1 MKVLEISSNKNEQYK
16 EVLKLKQKK
25 YRQRS
30 ESFLIEG
37 IKLVKHALEKNESV
51 DMLLYAPTLIDEQAI
66 AEIQAMMP
74 KQSICLSLSKEL
86 FDGLSDTVNSQGVM
100 AVVKFPQPLT
110 SIDPNGLYLA
120 LDHIQDPGNLGTM
133 IRTADAAGFSGLIY
147 SKGTVDP
154 FSEKVLR
161 STMGSVFSLPLMVCE
176 DLPAFLAESAAE
188 KGMQILCTSLED
200 SLDYSEANYNKGSI
214 IVIGNESQGVS
225 EAVFNQATNR
235 IKIPIYGEAESL
247 NAAVAAAIIM
257 YEAIKQ
263 RR

>member
-25 YRQRS
+25 YRQRG
-30 ESFLIEG
+30 ECFLIEG
-37 IKLVKHALEKNESV
+37 IKLVKHALEKDEEV
-51 DMLLYAPTLIDEQAI
+51 LMLLYSPTLIAEQVI
-66 AEIQAMMP
+66 EEIQAMMP
-74 KQSICLSLSKEL
+74 KQSVGLSLSKEL
-86 FDGLSDTVNSQGVM
+86 FTALSDTVNSQGVM
-100 AVVKFPQPLT
+100 AVVKYPDPLNT
-110 SIDPNGLYLA
+110 LDPNGIYLA

-161 STMGSVFSLPLMVCE
+161 STMGSVFSLPLMVSE
-176 DLPAFLAESAAE
+176 DLPAFLTDAANSQ
-188 KGMQILCTSLED
+188 GMQILCTSLED
-200 SLDYSEANYNKGSI
+200 SLDYSEANYLKGSI

-225 EAVFNQATNR
+225 EEVFKTATKR